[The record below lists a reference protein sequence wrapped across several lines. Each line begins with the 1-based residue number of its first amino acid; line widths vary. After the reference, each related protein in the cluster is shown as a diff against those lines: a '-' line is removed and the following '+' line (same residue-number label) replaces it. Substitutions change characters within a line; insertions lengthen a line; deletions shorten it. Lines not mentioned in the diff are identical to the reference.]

1 MHADHKILF
10 RVDSTRWRSFPTDAH
25 VRTNSRVNAPV
36 CNCPE
41 LTSVSLHHVTDR
53 PFSDPEL
60 PRKVMDVVD
69 RVVDVVRKRTT
80 LPIVTIIR
88 GLVFGTIIV
97 VVGLALVVV
106 TLIALARG
114 AHELLDIWLDR
125 ATAVWVSYLV
135 LGIVFVALG
144 GVLMRKRRSVS
155 PGNN

>member
-1 MHADHKILF
+1 
-10 RVDSTRWRSFPTDAH
+10 VTVC
-25 VRTNSRVNAPV
+25 VRGES
-36 CNCPE
+36 
-41 LTSVSLHHVTDR
+41 TSVSLSDVADN
-53 PFSDPEL
+53 PLSDPEL

-69 RVVDVVRKRTT
+69 RAVDVVRKRTT
-80 LPIVTIIR
+80 LPVITIIR
-88 GLVFGTIIV
+88 GLVFGTIVV

-135 LGIVFVALG
+135 LGLAFVALG

-155 PGNN
+155 PDTH